1 MSVTMKT
8 LNTRLLFRHEL
19 IQRSAAAD
27 GLKPR
32 GLLVADCTGAAASGF
47 PTRKPVRLT
56 AAKLDTLC
64 EGEIDVVYADTV
76 PNALTGEGELHVSA
90 KLTTRPD
97 GFLRQV
103 LEGAP
108 ETAAVLTKL
117 DGLYALR
124 EKLNTALGR
133 PVAREIAAAV
143 AALMTEAKPPAKPS
157 KSGK

>member
-1 MSVTMKT
+1 MSITMKS
-8 LNTRLLFRHEL
+8 LNTRLLFQHEL
-19 IQRSAAAD
+19 IQRSAATE

-32 GLLVADCTGAAASGF
+32 GLLVADCTGATASGF

-64 EGEIDVVYADTV
+64 AGEIEVVYADSV
-76 PNALTGEGELHVSA
+76 PNALTGEGELHLSA
-90 KLTTRPD
+90 RLTTRPH

-103 LEGAP
+103 LEGTP
-108 ETAAVLTKL
+108 ETAAVLTQL

-133 PVAREIAAAV
+133 PVEREIAAAV
-143 AALMTEAKPPAKPS
+143 AALMTDAKPS
-157 KSGK
+157 KKGK